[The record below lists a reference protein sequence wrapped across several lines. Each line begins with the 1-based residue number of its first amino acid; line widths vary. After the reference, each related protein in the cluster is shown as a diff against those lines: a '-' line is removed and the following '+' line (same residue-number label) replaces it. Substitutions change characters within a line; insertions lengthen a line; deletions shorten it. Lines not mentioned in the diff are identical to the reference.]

1 LLFQVSI
8 LETVVENDGMLQNDE
23 EEVVDDSD
31 NSNNNTDNV
40 ITDDQLIKSWDAAF
54 ENGTWE
60 TFEGVSGLLLT
71 AGKPVFRMVAFDLDD
86 GENGALLFS
95 LKAGRGVGKFQVL
108 SKNYIVFI
116 FSDIFHLLF
125 VILFELTQAAYLVND
140 EECCEIL

>member
-1 LLFQVSI
+1 M

-23 EEVVDDSD
+23 EEVADDSD
-31 NSNNNTDNV
+31 NSNNNNTENV

-95 LKAGRGVGKFQVL
+95 LKAGRGVGKFQVP
-108 SKNYIVFI
+108 F
-116 FSDIFHLLF
+116 FS
-125 VILFELTQAAYLVND
+125 N
-140 EECCEIL
+140 